1 MEEEYKILR
10 KGLADMTKL
19 WRENHK
25 HYECTREELEMIV
38 TMMYDIIE
46 HTNVFLIELKEV

>member
-10 KGLADMTKL
+10 KGLADMTKI

-25 HYECTREELEMIV
+25 HYECTRKELEMIV